1 MSRKYF
7 GGYPKSKHQAVRNT
21 VLKIMGTMSGLSDHE
36 ECPHVDSMIE
46 QGLTQ
51 NEIYQLQSL
60 LDKVWNT
67 TPAIEA
73 IHNQEGTFAH
83 FDRYIAGD
91 R

>member
-1 MSRKYF
+1 
-7 GGYPKSKHQAVRNT
+7 
-21 VLKIMGTMSGLSDHE
+21 
-36 ECPHVDSMIE
+36 MIE

-67 TPAIEA
+67 TPSTEA
-73 IHNQEGTFAH
+73 EHKQEGTLAH
-83 FDRYIAGD
+83 FDRYVAGD

>member
-1 MSRKYF
+1 
-7 GGYPKSKHQAVRNT
+7 
-21 VLKIMGTMSGLSDHE
+21 MGTMSGLSDHE
-36 ECPHVDSMIE
+36 ECPYVDSMIE

-67 TPAIEA
+67 TPSIEA
-73 IHNQEGTFAH
+73 EHRQEGTLAH